1 MMWLGTHQECVG
13 SSPKVLGA
21 CQDST
26 RKFAGRRSRL
36 AERLSEV
43 AEKLARSWDG
53 LVMDVSDMDPGSS
66 LGIRP
71 GSDDVME
78 PRREFARGFA
88 DEIGKLARNTP
99 RDRRRKT
106 VRLTAVESGGYQI
119 MGVRS

>member
-13 SSPKVLGA
+13 SSPRVLGA

-43 AEKLARSWDG
+43 AEKLVRSWDG
-53 LVMDVSDMDPGSS
+53 LAMDVSDMDPGSS

-71 GSDDVME
+71 GSEDVME
-78 PRREFARGFA
+78 PRQEFARGFA
-88 DEIGKLARNTP
+88 DGIGKLARNTP
-99 RDRRRKT
+99 RDHRRKT
-106 VRLTAVESGGYQI
+106 VRLAVVESEGCQI
-119 MGVRS
+119 TGVRS